1 MRSDQTHLMMTIYH
15 FDPHKR
21 PTLCA
26 YCKAPAGPFLYKD
39 NEYWLGA
46 CSMEHLKL
54 IDKGEKLPNKAK
66 LNDIGIGRG
75 DIRRVVYEEKE
86 YIDEEAKEK
95 EYRKFGWELHKA
107 NHA

>member
-1 MRSDQTHLMMTIYH
+1 MLQFFKRALVALIKSRQAEADRRIAMMQLGRMSD
-15 FDPHKR
+15 R
-21 PTLCA
+21 
-26 YCKAPAGPFLYKD
+26 
-39 NEYWLGA
+39 E
-46 CSMEHLKL
+46 
-54 IDKGEKLPNKAK
+54 

-95 EYRKFGWELHKA
+95 EYRKFGWQLHKA